1 MSENLPKSTE
11 HHDLIA
17 LQAAIDQSII
27 RRAAELSMAEKL
39 RMGADLYDEGI
50 RWLRQLI
57 KAENPEFSDEQ
68 ISQELDRRRAIARR
82 IDDAGR
88 FRPYN
93 EDGSN

>member
-1 MSENLPKSTE
+1 
-11 HHDLIA
+11 
-17 LQAAIDQSII
+17 
-27 RRAAELSMAEKL
+27 MAEKL